1 MAILRILGASA
12 LILLANLATAEEV
25 SVEETIAKS
34 LRAAQPTLV
43 LLSAKQVPGQD
54 LYEVE
59 LTSGEVLY
67 STSDGQYFVYG
78 SLFQATKGEL
88 VNITA
93 KRSDE
98 KRLAL
103 MDKLDPKDMV
113 VFSSKGEEKAVI
125 NVFTDVD
132 CGYCR
137 KLHREVPRL
146 NELGVTV
153 RYMAYPRAGIYSDQK
168 RTQFTGSYK
177 KLKSVWCDADRTGA
191 MNKAKATGFIKENLS
206 CDAPIEEQLALGAEF
221 GVRGTPAIILQDGEL
236 LPGYMPADE
245 LAKKIGL

>member
-1 MAILRILGASA
+1 MAILRNLGVTAWA
-12 LILLANLATAEEV
+12 LLASFTQAEEK
-25 SVEETIAKS
+25 SVEQTIADA

-43 LLSAKQVPGQD
+43 LMSAKQIPGQD

-59 LTSGEVLY
+59 LTSGEILY

-78 SLFQATKGEL
+78 SLFQATQGEL

-103 MDKLDPKDMV
+103 VDKLDAKDMV
-113 VFSSKGEEKAVI
+113 VFASKGEEKAVI

-153 RYMAYPRAGIYSDQK
+153 RYLAYPRAGVYSDQK

-177 KLKSVWCDADRTGA
+177 KLKSVWCDADRPAA
-191 MNKAKATGFIKENLS
+191 MNKAKATGFIKENLN
-206 CDAPIEEQLALGAEF
+206 CEAPIEEQLALGAEF
-221 GVRGTPAIILQDGEL
+221 GVRGTPAIILQNGEL

>member
-1 MAILRILGASA
+1 MAILRNLGASA
-12 LILLANLATAEEV
+12 LILLANLVVAEEI

-34 LRAAQPTLV
+34 LRAAQPSLV
-43 LLSAKQVPGQD
+43 LLSAEQVPGQD

-67 STSDGQYFVYG
+67 STADGQYFVYG
-78 SLFQATKGEL
+78 SLFQATQGEL

-103 MDKLDPKDMV
+103 MGKLDPKDMV
-113 VFSSKGEEKAVI
+113 VFASKGEEKAVI

-153 RYMAYPRAGIYSDQK
+153 RYLAYPRAGVYADQK

-177 KLKSVWCDADRTGA
+177 KLKSVWCDADRPAA
-191 MNKAKATGFIKENLS
+191 MNKAKATGFIKENLN
-206 CDAPIEEQLALGAEF
+206 CEAPIEAQLALGAEF
-221 GVRGTPAIILQDGEL
+221 GVRGTPAIVLQDGEL